1 MTDAPRNSDPVPAQ
15 AGEASFASARAA
27 MLPASRA
34 PAGTA
39 AERAGCVQPP
49 YVPPP
54 GISLLFCSRAEILA
68 APEVEREA
76 YYRLVEGILA
86 DPGACGFRHETWQDL
101 AADDAVDRGLAG
113 LNNDWTAP

>member
-1 MTDAPRNSDPVPAQ
+1 MTADIRNTVPVPAQ

-39 AERAGCVQPP
+39 AERVGCVQPP

-68 APEVEREA
+68 APEIEREA
-76 YYRLVEGILA
+76 YYRIVDAIVA
-86 DPGACGFRHETWQDL
+86 DPGACGFRHETWQDHE
-101 AADDAVDRGLAG
+101 ADDAFDRRLAG
-113 LNNDWTAP
+113 LNDDWGSS